1 MEQAAGRIV
10 TDVQLIA
17 GLTAL
22 CAIQFVLLVRAS
34 FIAAVRGG
42 RIKRMMRELE

>member
-1 MEQAAGRIV
+1 MEQAAGRNV

-17 GLTAL
+17 ALTA
-22 CAIQFVLLVRAS
+22 AI
-34 FIAAVRGG
+34 RGG

>member
-1 MEQAAGRIV
+1 M

-17 GLTAL
+17 LLTAVCVIL
-22 CAIQFVLLVRAS
+22 AVLFIRAS
-34 FIAAVRGG
+34 FIAAIRGG

>member
-1 MEQAAGRIV
+1 M

-22 CAIQFVLLVRAS
+22 CAILFVLWIRAS
-34 FIAAVRGG
+34 FIASVLRG
-42 RIKRMMRELE
+42 RLNRVMRELE

>member
-1 MEQAAGRIV
+1 M

-17 GLTAL
+17 ALTAA
-22 CAIQFVLLVRAS
+22 CAILAVLFIRAS
-34 FIAAVRGG
+34 FIAAIRGG

>member
-1 MEQAAGRIV
+1 M

-17 GLTAL
+17 ALTAL
-22 CAIQFVLLVRAS
+22 CVIFAGLFVRAS
-34 FIAAVRGG
+34 FIASIRGG

>member
-1 MEQAAGRIV
+1 M

-22 CAIQFVLLVRAS
+22 CAILAVLWIRAS

-42 RIKRMMRELE
+42 RIKRMQRELD

>member
-1 MEQAAGRIV
+1 MEQAV

-22 CAIQFVLLVRAS
+22 SVILAVLWIRAS
-34 FIAAVRGG
+34 FIASVRGG